1 MTQAHDANNQ
11 ANQTENTY
19 LLDAESA
26 LEMAR
31 LLDQDRVI
39 TKGMGGVFS
48 EREDT
53 DFADVRR
60 VLDIACGPGGW
71 VHEVAQRYPHIK
83 VTGIDISNKA
93 INYAKAHAQV
103 RKLENAHFAV
113 MNALK
118 PLEFDDDTFDIVNMR
133 TVVGFIPIAQW
144 PAYLTEC
151 KRVLRSGGT
160 LRLTEGEFGFTNKP
174 GYETFIAKLNQAQQR
189 AGRSFSP
196 TGHNAGMITMLRSLL
211 EQVGIQD
218 IQSMAHAIDYSYGKE
233 AHEGSV
239 QDIQFALEV
248 VQPLLFTTKTMTP
261 ETFVELRAQ
270 VLEEIQADDFHGLSI
285 LLTVWGEKE

>member
-1 MTQAHDANNQ
+1 MTQAHDFQ
-11 ANQTENTY
+11 NQTENTY

-53 DFADVRR
+53 DFTSMSR

-71 VHEVAQRYPHIK
+71 VHEVAQRYPHIE
-83 VTGIDISNKA
+83 VTGIDISRNA
-93 INYAKAHAQV
+93 INYAKAHARV

-133 TVVGFIPIAQW
+133 TVVGFVPIGQW
-144 PAYLTEC
+144 PTYLTEC
-151 KRVLRSGGT
+151 KRVLRSGGIQ
-160 LRLTEGEFGFTNKP
+160 RLTEGEFGFTNKP
-174 GYETFIAKLNQAQQR
+174 GYETFMAKLNRAQQR

-211 EQVGIQD
+211 EQVGIQK
-218 IQSMAHAIDYSYGKE
+218 IQSIAHVIDYSFGKE
-233 AHEGSV
+233 AHEGGV

-248 VQPLLFTTKTMTP
+248 VQPLLFNTHTMTP
-261 ETFVELRAQ
+261 EAFAEMQAQ
-270 VLEEIQADDFHGLSI
+270 VLEEIQAEDFHGLSI
-285 LLTVWGEKE
+285 LLTVWGEKA